1 VKQVKS
7 VKTHCRYKPAF
18 KEYPNEFEIPPRVR
32 EVGGPLTSPTTL
44 TSEAG
49 AGQLIIPSIPVTTKS
64 TVSPHKPLHV
74 FVRAAEMGIKSQ

>member
-1 VKQVKS
+1 VKS

-32 EVGGPLTSPTTL
+32 EVGGPLTSL
-44 TSEAG
+44 TALTGEAG
-49 AGQLIIPSIPVTTKS
+49 AGQLIIPSIPVTTNS

-74 FVRAAEMGIKSQ
+74 FAHAVELGIAGQ